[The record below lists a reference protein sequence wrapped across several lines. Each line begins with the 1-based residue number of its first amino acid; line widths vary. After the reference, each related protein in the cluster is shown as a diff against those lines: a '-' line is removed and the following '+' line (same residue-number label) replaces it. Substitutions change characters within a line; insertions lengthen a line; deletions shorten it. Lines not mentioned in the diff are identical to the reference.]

1 MEQIHSENLQLGRLV
16 ANALGE
22 IERLGYSGTSRRRY
36 RTTWEHL
43 IEFSHQK
50 NLGNEFSADLAA
62 RFLEEYR
69 VGDEQSDK
77 PGDGW
82 RRDMVLGVK
91 VLADFAK
98 NGRIERAFTRVQAIH
113 LAPPMQK
120 TLRDYEQYSKDR
132 LHLRPRTLHRCTTEV
147 MIFLDFLHT
156 KKARTLEHIQAADL
170 SDFVSSRNHLEPKT
184 VLGIVSYVRT
194 FLRFLTMRGILRK
207 DLSAELPKIR
217 VPSDGMIPSVWDQE
231 LIVRLL
237 GAVDRSSAKGKR
249 DYAILLL
256 ACRLGLRAGDIRAL
270 KLDNLRWAEST
281 IEITQAKTGTPL
293 TLPLTS
299 EVGEALIDYLKS
311 GRPQVAYRE
320 VFLKLNPPFN
330 AFGDNDNLHHII
342 KYWRQLAG
350 ITFRSPQKQGL
361 HSLRH
366 SSNSASRKRHAAS
379 NHCGN
384 LGSYEFGIN
393 TYLREGGC
401 GGLAGCGVGS
411 GGGESCQL
419 IHPTGSKACCQPAW
433 RNSLR
438 KNTPVGTPI
447 GGRLE
452 SCSISI
458 NFWCRRGWRRVSY
471 LAPPP

>member
-1 MEQIHSENLQLGRLV
+1 MMHSSVAVERATSQRRFVMEQIHSENLQLGRLV

-22 IERLGYSGTSRRRY
+22 IERLGYRGTSRRRY

-156 KKARTLEHIQAADL
+156 KKARTLEHIQAA
-170 SDFVSSRNHLEPKT
+170 
-184 VLGIVSYVRT
+184 
-194 FLRFLTMRGILRK
+194 
-207 DLSAELPKIR
+207 ELPKIR

-256 ACRLGLRAGDIRAL
+256 ACRLGLRTGDIRTL

-293 TLPLTS
+293 TLPLTI

-311 GRPQVAYRE
+311 GRPQSAHRE
-320 VFLKLNPPFN
+320 VFLKVSPPFDP
-330 AFGDNDNLHHII
+330 FGDNDNLHHII

-350 ITFRSPQKQGL
+350 ITFRCPQKRGL

-366 SSNSASRKRHAAS
+366 
-379 NHCGN
+379 
-384 LGSYEFGIN
+384 
-393 TYLREGGC
+393 T
-401 GGLAGCGVGS
+401 LATRLL
-411 GGGESCQL
+411 E
-419 IHPTGSKACCQPAW
+419 
-433 RNSLR
+433 
-438 KNTPVGTPI
+438 KNTPLPTIAAILGHTS
-447 GGRLE
+447 LE
-452 SCSISI
+452 STRIYAKADVEALRSVALDPEEVNHAS
-458 NFWCRRGWRRVSY
+458 
-471 LAPPP
+471 